1 MNIPI
6 DYNKMQKELD
16 RRHYMSQVY
25 ISNVETWKPTQL
37 GLKTYGKWCDLVG
50 WKNLHQEIG
59 WTSTD
64 DFMNLAIKRK
74 WVERYYSFEEK
85 QNVCSPTKFGHDLFR
100 TFEYWID
107 VKAQKK
113 AKQKAT
119 IQKITKGAMYHMA
132 VTLPKIIQGIT
143 EMLTGLS
150 KGFEGL
156 DYQDQKKQQSKIRK
170 PKKRG
175 KKGGSKKTKKVQQSD
190 KSSYTGDQWQDWNK
204 KWNEERKESKNN
216 EWWKL

>member
-6 DYNKMQKELD
+6 DYNKMQAELD
-16 RRHYMSQVY
+16 KRHYMSQVY
-25 ISNVETWKPTQL
+25 ISNIETWKPTQL

-50 WKNLHQEIG
+50 WENLHQEIG
-59 WTSTD
+59 GGSTD

-107 VKAQKK
+107 EKAQKK
-113 AKQKAT
+113 VARKKQINNVVKEGGKLVQM
-119 IQKITKGAMYHMA
+119 I
-132 VTLPKIIQGIT
+132 PKILAGISQFMGNSSEQEEPT
-143 EMLTGLS
+143 
-150 KGFEGL
+150 
-156 DYQDQKKQQSKIRK
+156 
-170 PKKRG
+170 
-175 KKGGSKKTKKVQQSD
+175 KKTKRRKKKKTNKKTNK
-190 KSSYTGDQWQDWNK
+190 KSSDTADVNNPSWDNW
-204 KWNEERKESKNN
+204 SKAENS

>member
-6 DYNKMQKELD
+6 DYNKMQAELD
-16 RRHYMSQVY
+16 KRHYMSQVY
-25 ISNVETWKPTQL
+25 ISNVETWKPTEL

-50 WKNLHQEIG
+50 WENLHQEIG
-59 WTSTD
+59 WSSTD

-107 VKAQKK
+107 LKAQKK
-113 AKQKAT
+113 AKQKET
-119 IQKITKGAMYHMA
+119 VQKIGKGVMYHMS
-132 VTLPKIIQGIT
+132 VTFPKVIQGIT
-143 EMLTGLS
+143 QMMAGLS
-150 KGFEGL
+150 KGFEQL
-156 DYQDQKKQQSKIRK
+156 DYQDPAKKAKKSTTKKKKKSTKPKKQQQND
-170 PKKRG
+170 
-175 KKGGSKKTKKVQQSD
+175 KG
-190 KSSYTGDQWQDWNK
+190 SYTGDQWQDWNK

>member
-6 DYNKMQKELD
+6 DYNKMQAELD
-16 RRHYMSQVY
+16 KRHYMSQVY

-50 WKNLHQEIG
+50 WENLHQEIG
-59 WTSTD
+59 WSSTD

-74 WVERYYSFEEK
+74 WVERYWSFEEK

-119 IQKITKGAMYHMA
+119 MQKVAKSGMNFMA
-132 VTLPKIIQGIT
+132 ITLPQIIQGIT
-143 EMLTGLS
+143 EMMAGLS

-156 DYQDQKKQQSKIRK
+156 NYQNS
-170 PKKRG
+170 G
-175 KKGGSKKTKKVQQSD
+175 KKTGKKKTKTNKPKPQPSD
-190 KSSYTGDQWQDWNK
+190 TNVNDPSWSNWANNWNK
-204 KWNEERKESKNN
+204 ERKGDWSQLN
-216 EWWKL
+216 

>member
-6 DYNKMQKELD
+6 DYNKMQADLD
-16 RRHYMSQVY
+16 RRKYMGQIYVEKT
-25 ISNVETWKPTQL
+25 ETWRPTQL

-50 WKNLHQEIG
+50 WENLNGEK

-64 DFMNLAIKRK
+64 DFMNLAVKRN
-74 WVERYYSFEEK
+74 WVEIVYSFEK
-85 QNVCSPTKFGHDLFR
+85 KKNVCMQTKYGHDLFK

-119 IQKITKGAMYHMA
+119 MQKVAKSGMNFMA
-132 VTLPKIIQGIT
+132 ITLPQIIQGIT
-143 EMLTGLS
+143 EMMAGLS

-156 DYQDQKKQQSKIRK
+156 NYQNSGKKT
-170 PKKRG
+170 KKRG
-175 KKGGSKKTKKVQQSD
+175 KM
-190 KSSYTGDQWQDWNK
+190 KSSKPKRQQKSDNYTGDQWQKWANKWNK
-204 KWNEERKESKNN
+204 ERKGDWSQLN
-216 EWWKL
+216 

>member
-1 MNIPI
+1 
-6 DYNKMQKELD
+6 
-16 RRHYMSQVY
+16 
-25 ISNVETWKPTQL
+25 
-37 GLKTYGKWCDLVG
+37 
-50 WKNLHQEIG
+50 
-59 WTSTD
+59 
-64 DFMNLAIKRK
+64 
-74 WVERYYSFEEK
+74 YYSFEEK

-143 EMLTGLS
+143 EMLAGLS

-156 DYQDQKKQQSKIRK
+156 DYQDQKKQQSKLRK
-170 PKKRG
+170 SKKRG

>member
-6 DYNKMQKELD
+6 DYNKMQADLD
-16 RRHYMSQVY
+16 RRKYMGQIYVEKT
-25 ISNVETWKPTQL
+25 ETWRPTQL
-37 GLKTYGKWCDLVG
+37 GLKTYGKWCNLVG
-50 WKNLHQEIG
+50 WENLNGEK

-64 DFMNLAIKRK
+64 DFMNLAVKRN
-74 WVERYYSFEEK
+74 WVEIVYSFEK
-85 QNVCSPTKFGHDLFR
+85 KKNVCMQTKYGHDLFK

-119 IQKITKGAMYHMA
+119 MQKVAKSGMNFMA
-132 VTLPKIIQGIT
+132 VTLPQIIQGIT
-143 EMLTGLS
+143 KMMAGLS

-156 DYQDQKKQQSKIRK
+156 DYQDPKKQKQVSK

-175 KKGGSKKTKKVQQSD
+175 NKKYSKPKKQQKSD
-190 KSSYTGDQWQDWNK
+190 NYTGDQWQEWANKWNK
-204 KWNEERKESKNN
+204 ERKGDWSKLN
-216 EWWKL
+216 

>member
-6 DYNKMQKELD
+6 DYNKMQAELD
-16 RRHYMSQVY
+16 KRHYMSQVY
-25 ISNVETWKPTQL
+25 ISSVETWKPTEL

-50 WKNLHQEIG
+50 WKNLYQEIG
-59 WTSTD
+59 WSSTD

-74 WVERYYSFEEK
+74 WVERYWSFEQK

-119 IQKITKGAMYHMA
+119 LQKIAKSGMNFMA
-132 VTLPKIIQGIT
+132 VTLPQIIQGIT
-143 EMLTGLS
+143 EMMAGLS

-156 DYQDQKKQQSKIRK
+156 DYQDPKKQKQVSK

-175 KKGGSKKTKKVQQSD
+175 NKKFSKSKKQQQSD
-190 KSSYTGDQWQDWNK
+190 NYTGDQWQKWANKWNK
-204 KWNEERKESKNN
+204 ERKGDWSQLN
-216 EWWKL
+216 

>member
-1 MNIPI
+1 
-6 DYNKMQKELD
+6 MQAELD

-25 ISNVETWKPTQL
+25 ISNVETWKPTEL

-50 WKNLHQEIG
+50 WENLHQEIG
-59 WTSTD
+59 WSSTD

-74 WVERYYSFEEK
+74 WVERYWSFEEK

-119 IQKITKGAMYHMA
+119 MQKVAKSGMNFMA
-132 VTLPKIIQGIT
+132 ITLPQIIQGIT
-143 EMLTGLS
+143 EMMAGLA

-156 DYQDQKKQQSKIRK
+156 NYQNSEKKI
-170 PKKRG
+170 KKRG
-175 KKGGSKKTKKVQQSD
+175 KMKSSKSKKQQKSD
-190 KSSYTGDQWQDWNK
+190 NYTGDQWQKWVNKWNK
-204 KWNEERKESKNN
+204 EKKGDWSQLN
-216 EWWKL
+216 

>member
-1 MNIPI
+1 MKIPI
-6 DYNKMQKELD
+6 DYNKMQAELD

-25 ISNVETWKPTQL
+25 ISNVETWKPTEL

-50 WKNLHQEIG
+50 WKNLYQEIG
-59 WTSTD
+59 GSSTD

-143 EMLTGLS
+143 QMMAGLS

-156 DYQDQKKQQSKIRK
+156 DYQD
-170 PKKRG
+170 P
-175 KKGGSKKTKKVQQSD
+175 KKTKKAQQRD
-190 KSSYTGDQWQDWNK
+190 KGSYTGDQWQDWNK
-204 KWNEERKESKNN
+204 KWNEERKD
-216 EWWKL
+216 